1 MTTENPEA
9 IRTVVVTGGGTGI
22 GRATAHAFA
31 DAGCRVVVVGRRP
44 GPLAE
49 TAAYAPDR
57 IEPLAADLTSE
68 DGPADVV
75 TTAAG
80 PSGRIDVLVNNA
92 GVTNSESLESYSRDS
107 AHDLLATNLVAPTLL
122 TQAALPALTTAG
134 GVVVNVTTA
143 IGQRGWPGNSLYAA
157 GKAALDSLTRSWA
170 VQLAPRGVRVVAVA
184 PGAIETP
191 IADHSAFTPAERA
204 AIRAWQLAHTPLG
217 RVGRPEEVAGTI
229 VHLASPDASF
239 VTGVIV
245 PVDGGAV
252 VA

>member
-75 TTAAG
+75 TAAAG

-107 AHDLLATNLVAPTLL
+107 AHDLLGTNLVAPTLL